1 MLHSTK
7 QKKYNQTAELTG
19 TRSKQAESL
28 LVSKYLY
35 LVHGVIKKMGYINS
49 LSDNDDMKQVGL
61 IALLK
66 MIRRFPVID
75 DEKEF
80 TRLTYI
86 RIRGSILDEIRSRDW
101 RSEESRKNAGKFLA
115 QEKKLTQSL
124 GRVPSKSEMLE
135 NIALSEGQ
143 YEEARCA
150 VNGKVFSELSD
161 QLMKDHDNEYSAD
174 ISKEIENKEC
184 LSVALK
190 QLSEE
195 EVLILHLMYEK
206 DMSFKEMALATNNNF
221 SRINKIQR
229 EAHRKLAYLVENK
242 GNLP

>member
-19 TRSKQAESL
+19 TRSKSEESL

-49 LSDNDDMKQVGL
+49 ISDNDDMKQVGL

-80 TRLTYI
+80 TRLSYI

-135 NIALSEGQ
+135 DIGLSEGQ

-150 VNGKVFSELSD
+150 INGNVFSELSD
-161 QLMKDHDNEYSAD
+161 QLMKDHDNEHSAD
-174 ISKEIENKEC
+174 ISKEIENKQC
-184 LSVALK
+184 LGVALK

-229 EAHRKLAYLVENK
+229 EAHRKLAYFVANK
-242 GNLP
+242 GNLS

>member
-115 QEKKLTQSL
+115 EEKKLTQSL

-161 QLMKDHDNEYSAD
+161 QLMKDHDSEHSAD

-229 EAHRKLAYLVENK
+229 EAHRKLAYLVANK

>member
-61 IALLK
+61 IALLR

-80 TRLTYI
+80 TRLSYI

-101 RSEESRKNAGKFLA
+101 RSEESRKNAGIFLA

-135 NIALSEGQ
+135 NMTLSEGQ

-161 QLMKDHDNEYSAD
+161 QLMKDYDNEHSAG
-174 ISKEIENKEC
+174 ISKEIENKQC

-190 QLSEE
+190 QLDEE

-229 EAHRKLAYLVENK
+229 EAHRKLAYLVANK
-242 GNLP
+242 GNLL

>member
-19 TRSKQAESL
+19 TRSKQAESV

-115 QEKKLTQSL
+115 EEKKLTQSL

-161 QLMKDHDNEYSAD
+161 QLMKDHDSEHSAD

-229 EAHRKLAYLVENK
+229 EAHRKLAYLVANK

>member
-19 TRSKQAESL
+19 TRNKQEESF
-28 LVSKYLY
+28 LVNKYLY
-35 LVHGVIKKMGYINS
+35 LVHAVIKKMGYINCI
-49 LSDNDDMKQVGL
+49 SDNDDMKQVGL

-66 MIRRFPVID
+66 MIRRFPVMD

-80 TRLTYI
+80 IRLTYI

-101 RSEESRKNAGKFLA
+101 RSEESRKNASTFLA
-115 QEKKLTQSL
+115 QEKALMQSL
-124 GRVPSKSEMLE
+124 GRLPNKSEMLE
-135 NIALSEGQ
+135 NKVLSEQQ

-150 VNGKVFSELSD
+150 INGKVFSELSD
-161 QLMKDHDNEYSAD
+161 QLLKDNAQSVDICTEIDNTQ
-174 ISKEIENKEC
+174 C

-190 QLSEE
+190 QLTEE

-229 EAHRKLAYLVENK
+229 EAHRKLTYLVVNK
-242 GNLP
+242 GGLL

>member
-19 TRSKQAESL
+19 TRSKQAESV

-115 QEKKLTQSL
+115 EEKKLTQSL

-161 QLMKDHDNEYSAD
+161 QLMKDHDSEHSAD

-229 EAHRKLAYLVENK
+229 EAHRKLAYLVANK
-242 GNLP
+242 GNLS